1 MKHVRYNA
9 NEQHNLCI
17 SSLPINSLLGV
28 FHANALQSM
37 CGYRR
42 GQSLPNNS
50 NSHSLINNWI
60 SREKKYEKVMQC
72 AAGRCSPKSPQTN
85 HNECVIRTYEKSE
98 IEYYCIMSS
107 PVQCALCI

>member
-60 SREKKYEKVMQC
+60 SREKKIK
-72 AAGRCSPKSPQTN
+72 KSCNAPRGGARRNRHKQIT
-85 HNECVIRTYEKSE
+85 TS
-98 IEYYCIMSS
+98 
-107 PVQCALCI
+107 ALYAHTKRVKLNIIA